1 MNLEFNVE
9 RPDPLYFAW
18 KNAVNDFSTQD
29 APQYCPAGLQRA
41 RAQEALKEK
50 YGCETLEVRRKDD
63 RYLTGVRIR
72 FKSEQHLTMF
82 ILKWGS

>member
-1 MNLEFNVE
+1 MNLEFDVE

-18 KNAVNDFSTQD
+18 KKAVNDPSTYD
-29 APQYCPAGLQRA
+29 SLWFIPAGLQRA
-41 RAQEALKEK
+41 RAQESLKEK

-72 FKSEQHLTMF
+72 FTSEKALVWF
-82 ILKWGS
+82 FLKWS